1 MEEIEV
7 MSWMTLDALK
17 DGAEVVETIGN
28 LQSGSWKSIFCTIEE
43 DCMELLYS
51 DTVSN
56 FIRRFDDKEEFQLA
70 LEKRKEEVGETPFEA
85 DPSFNED
92 FEGEEAA
99 NEDRSDEDSEKF

>member
-7 MSWMTLDALK
+7 SNWMTLNALK
-17 DGAEVVETIGN
+17 DEVEIVDTVGN
-28 LQSGSWKSIFCTIEE
+28 LQSGSLKSIFCTIEE

-51 DTVSN
+51 DTGSN
-56 FIRRFDDKEEFQLA
+56 FIRRFEDKEEFQSA
-70 LEKRKEEVGETPFEA
+70 LEKRKEEIGETPFEK

-99 NEDRSDEDSEKF
+99 NEDNYDEGAEKF